1 MKTTNFIKALF
12 FIGLLSM
19 GFNFVLSPVTVS
31 ASEKTILSKNIDSGD
46 EKFDRTFRQARELM
60 DKEDW
65 KQAIEKFNE
74 IVCDCPD
81 KTYVDAAFY
90 WLAYCYKK
98 QKMIKETNETIDR
111 LLQNFPN
118 SSWADDAR
126 VMKYQV
132 YTLTSKPIVTSVGKS
147 TSGSYIANQD
157 RIATELAIAGTYVNL
172 QQTPL
177 DREDEIK
184 LAAFQSLLAADP
196 KRGIEVLG
204 QMLRTDSKASETLK
218 REVIRT
224 LRNSR
229 YYGYRGAGIY
239 STTPEATPTTVVN
252 ELNPLLRE
260 TLVKSYQNESNV
272 KIRAEI
278 LYSIA
283 GINDEAS
290 YNYLAQL
297 YSTESNKDLK
307 KAIINSFGSGAYTVF
322 GSYAPLAFVEN
333 KLVTEQ
339 AIAAKGQNIA
349 ATTPRPSTTRA
360 TSGQVVATTNHD
372 PKSDTNPIRK
382 LRFDKLMEIFRI
394 EKDLELR
401 RLAFSNLQ
409 RFVGWS
415 NSEGMVD
422 MLAQLYDAETDD
434 QFKLSI
440 INSFSNLP
448 QNVQATNKLLNI
460 AKNDK
465 SDKLRLEAI
474 RALRNN
480 NSPEVLKFLEDLIK

>member
-12 FIGLLSM
+12 FIGVLSL

-31 ASEKTILSKNIDSGD
+31 ASEKTILSKNIESGD

-60 DKEDW
+60 DKEEW
-65 KQAIEKFNE
+65 AKAIEKFNE
-74 IVCDCPD
+74 LVCDCPD

-126 VMKYQV
+126 VMRYQV
-132 YTLTSKPIVTSVGKS
+132 YTLTSKPVVTSVGKS

-157 RIATELAIAGTYVNL
+157 RLATELTLAGTATIS

-218 REVIRT
+218 REVLRT
-224 LRNSR
+224 LRNYRS
-229 YYGYRGAGIY
+229 YGFRGVNVY
-239 STTPEATPTTVVN
+239 STTPEIAPTTVVN

-260 TLVKSYQNESNV
+260 TLVKSYQNEANV
-272 KIRAEI
+272 KIRTEI

-297 YSTESNKDLK
+297 YSAESNKDLK
-307 KAIINSFGSGAYTVF
+307 KAIINSFGSGTYTVF
-322 GSYAPLAFVEN
+322 GSFAPLAFVEN
-333 KLVTEQ
+333 RLVAEQ
-339 AIAAKGQNIA
+339 AVATKGQNMV
-349 ATTPRPSTTRA
+349 TTPAPRA
-360 TSGQVVATTNHD
+360 VTGQTVRATNHD
-372 PKSDTNPIRK
+372 PKQDTNPIRK
-382 LRFDKLMEIFRI
+382 LRFDKLMEIFRN

-409 RFVGWS
+409 RFIGWS
-415 NSEGMVD
+415 NSDGMVD
-422 MLAQLYDAETDD
+422 MLAQMYDAETDD

-448 QNVQATNKLLNI
+448 QNAQATNKLLNI